1 MEKTRVMIADDHG
14 LVRMA
19 LRTLLEGE
27 PDIEVIGEAENTDE
41 AVTTALRLRPDVLV
55 LDMRMPGAGGVEV
68 CRRVKSQL
76 PEVAVLIV
84 TSFDDDEGLFG
95 VLEAGA
101 SGYLMKDT
109 RPDRIVTAVRALHD
123 GQCVFDAAIASRMVA
138 GRTGGSTGT
147 PESTDPLTERE
158 LEVLTLVARG
168 HSNKDIARELWL
180 GESTVKTHV
189 SHVLRKLGA
198 PDRTSAVLTALAAG
212 LVRLDASAPIQ
223 IEP

>member
-1 MEKTRVMIADDHG
+1 METIRVLIADDHE

-27 PDIEVIGEAENTDE
+27 PDIEVVGEAASTEQ
-41 AVTTALRLRPDVLV
+41 AIALTCDLAPDVLV
-55 LDMRMPGAGGVEV
+55 LDMRMPGGGGVEV
-68 CRRVKSQL
+68 CRSVKAEL
-76 PEVAVLIV
+76 PGLAVLVV
-84 TSFDDDEGLFG
+84 TSYDDDDELFG

-109 RPDRIVTAVRALHD
+109 RPDRVVTAVRALHD
-123 GQCVFDAAIASRMVA
+123 GQSVFDAGVASKMVA
-138 GRTGGSTGT
+138 GRVRFQDDEQRST
-147 PESTDPLTERE
+147 EPLSERE
-158 LEVLTLVARG
+158 LEVLSLMARG

-198 PDRTSAVLTALAAG
+198 SDRTSAVLTALRAR
-212 LVRLDASAPIQ
+212 LVRLEDGEDFPA
-223 IEP
+223 EP